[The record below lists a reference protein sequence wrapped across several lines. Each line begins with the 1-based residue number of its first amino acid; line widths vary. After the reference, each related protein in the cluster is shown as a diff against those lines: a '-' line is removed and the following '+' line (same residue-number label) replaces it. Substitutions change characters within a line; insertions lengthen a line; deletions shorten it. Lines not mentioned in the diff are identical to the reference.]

1 MGRKPAT
8 HCKAGH
14 ELNAENRM
22 EHKRGNRIVTE
33 CRLCAAARKRAKRA
47 LDSPKLKRVK
57 ESIAAAANVQI
68 VQNVQDDVPLMMNGR
83 RVGHA
88 RVGGLPIDGANIF
101 GVVEDGKGG
110 TVSVSAVI
118 DDESLAAQVGASD
131 SMYCLARAGSVLG
144 IVDKQ
149 PAMPVSSGP
158 HPDRF
163 GPHPEDYTPEAYKHI
178 WDNGGVPLTEHSAK
192 VDSPTQGDTEITFVE
207 THGSAPA
214 PGLIDDQL
222 GSAATFPSPQDF
234 GIGGVQ
240 RIAPPV
246 QPRLTESQ
254 PQSIRPPRTQ
264 PAKCPHGFPLATMC
278 PQCRAAS

>member
-57 ESIAAAANVQI
+57 ESIAMGEALEKM
-68 VQNVQDDVPLMMNGR
+68 DTTSTCDL
-83 RVGHA
+83 
-88 RVGGLPIDGANIF
+88 
-101 GVVEDGKGG
+101 
-110 TVSVSAVI
+110 
-118 DDESLAAQVGASD
+118 
-131 SMYCLARAGSVLG
+131 
-144 IVDKQ
+144 
-149 PAMPVSSGP
+149 
-158 HPDRF
+158 
-163 GPHPEDYTPEAYKHI
+163 TPEPESQTDVWSAA
-178 WDNGGVPLTEHSAK
+178 LTPDE
-192 VDSPTQGDTEITFVE
+192 VNSPDFAVSE

-240 RIAPPV
+240 RIGPPV
-246 QPRLTESQ
+246 QPRLTE

-278 PQCRAAS
+278 PQCRANR